1 MRDRQWRSCGKGFR
15 SIGLKQPIRQ
25 SNSFILV
32 RGPHL
37 KADTKKQHLERARQR
52 SNIESIEMS
61 LERFNSNLSDAR
73 KVRLFSMNH
82 ASLKKLAID
91 VGSTQTRIKAIS
103 LIVAAIV
110 ASEEERERDQGT
122 SSNRI

>member
-1 MRDRQWRSCGKGFR
+1 M
-15 SIGLKQPIRQ
+15 
-25 SNSFILV
+25 
-32 RGPHL
+32 